1 MSDNEASD
9 SLPENERLLTYRAAS
24 VMGGMDMFQDAFEA
38 VCNAAKGK
46 ADFLK
51 KNPLGYFV
59 SAMIAGLFIAFGSF
73 VSNAVAAPFFEAG
86 DPMQKFMSAAT
97 FSVALSMVV
106 MAGAELFTGNNFVL
120 GAAGFAKKLSWGTI
134 VKVWV
139 ICYIGNWVGSLIA
152 AFLFQASGA
161 ASGTVG
167 ELFASASATKMGM
180 APLNLVLRGIF
191 CNTLVCLAVWCG
203 TKLKSE
209 SGKLIMVFL
218 CIITFML
225 CGFEHSVAN
234 MTTLAV
240 GLMNAGDA
248 AVSLGGYFY
257 NLLFVTIGN
266 LIGGVIVVALPYY
279 LIAKKT
285 DK

>member
-1 MSDNEASD
+1 MCIRD
-9 SLPENERLLTYRAAS
+9 R
-24 VMGGMDMFQDAFEA
+24 
-38 VCNAAKGK
+38 
-46 ADFLK
+46 
-51 KNPLGYFV
+51 GYFV

-97 FSVALSMVV
+97 FSVALSLVV